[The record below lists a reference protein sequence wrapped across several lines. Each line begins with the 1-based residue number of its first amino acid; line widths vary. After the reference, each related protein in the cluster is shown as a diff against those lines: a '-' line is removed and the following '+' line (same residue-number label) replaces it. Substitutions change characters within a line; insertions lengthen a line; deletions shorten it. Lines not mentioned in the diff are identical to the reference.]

1 MQPACVPLCLIQGA
15 TYRDT
20 LRLSQPTL
28 VYKAIQSIPAEA
40 PVRLVVPDHG
50 LAADWPVWVR
60 GVAGMQDI
68 NREPFKQRPWSA
80 KWLDADTLEINA
92 LSAVGLKPLGG
103 QLIYQAPVDL
113 TGCSARMQ
121 IRDMPGGQLLL
132 ELGTAPGQGLTLEP
146 AGTLRREITAAQTGA
161 LNFTAAVYD
170 LELTFADGTVQ
181 RWAEGTVSLS
191 PQVTT

>member
-1 MQPACVPLCLIQGA
+1 MKPACVPLCLIQGA
-15 TYRDT
+15 TFRDT

-60 GVAGMQDI
+60 GVQQWQEV
-68 NREPFKQRPWSA
+68 NREPFKNRPWSA
-80 KWLDADTLEINA
+80 KRLDASTLEINA

-103 QLIYQAPVDL
+103 QLIYQPPVDL

-121 IRDMPGGQLLL
+121 IRDQPGGPLRL
-132 ELGTAPGQGLTLEP
+132 ELSTEPGQGLTLDP

-161 LNFTAAVYD
+161 LTFAKAVYD

-181 RWAEGTVSLS
+181 RWAEGSVTLS
-191 PQVTT
+191 PQVTK

>member
-1 MQPACVPLCLIQGA
+1 MQPACLPLRLIQGA

-50 LAADWPVWVR
+50 LAGDWPVWVR
-60 GVAGMQDI
+60 SVQGGLDI
-68 NREPFKQRPWSA
+68 NREPFKGRPWPA
-80 KWLDADTLEINA
+80 KRLDANTLEINA

-121 IRDMPGGQLLL
+121 IRDKPGGGLLL
-132 ELGTAPGQGLTLEP
+132 ELSTAPGQGLTLEP
-146 AGTLRREITAAQTGA
+146 AGTLHREITAAQTGA
-161 LNFTAAVYD
+161 LSFGSAVYD

-181 RWAEGTVSLS
+181 RWAEGPVTLS